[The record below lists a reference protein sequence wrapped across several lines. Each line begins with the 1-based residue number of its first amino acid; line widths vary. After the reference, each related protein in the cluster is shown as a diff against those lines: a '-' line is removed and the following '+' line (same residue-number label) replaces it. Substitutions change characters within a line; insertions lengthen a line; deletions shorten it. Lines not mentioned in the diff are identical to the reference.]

1 MERPWHLGRSGSLM
15 RVPFVLALALSTAS
29 AAAGAIQNVNP
40 RAAALQEFATRTQEY
55 MALHARIEAGLA
67 PHPQD
72 ATAEQINQHRRELAD
87 GIRAARRGAK
97 QGDVFTAP
105 VVPQFRAT
113 IRRDLE
119 ARETRDALAA
129 LQEVP
134 PTQTLRVNAPW
145 PASAVRATVP
155 PRILKNLHRLPE
167 GLEYRF
173 IGRHLVLVDSHAN
186 LIVDFITNVVPSML
200 RRR

>member
-1 MERPWHLGRSGSLM
+1 M
-15 RVPFVLALALSTAS
+15 RLVLVLALSVSAPALL
-29 AAAGAIQNVNP
+29 AANAGEPKVNA
-40 RAAALQEFATRTQEY
+40 RAAALQEFSTRAQAY
-55 MALHARIEAGLA
+55 MDLHEKIAGGLPPLA
-67 PHPQD
+67 ND
-72 ATAEQINQHRRELAD
+72 ATPEQIEEHRRRLAD
-87 GIRAARRGAK
+87 GIRAARRHAGR
-97 QGDVFTAP
+97 GDVFTEP

-113 IRRDLE
+113 IRRDLQS
-119 ARETRDALAA
+119 RDTRDALAA

-134 PTQTLRVNAPW
+134 PTQTLRVNAHW
-145 PASAVRATVP
+145 PANATRATVP

-173 IGRHLVLVDSHAN
+173 IGRHLVLVDSGAN